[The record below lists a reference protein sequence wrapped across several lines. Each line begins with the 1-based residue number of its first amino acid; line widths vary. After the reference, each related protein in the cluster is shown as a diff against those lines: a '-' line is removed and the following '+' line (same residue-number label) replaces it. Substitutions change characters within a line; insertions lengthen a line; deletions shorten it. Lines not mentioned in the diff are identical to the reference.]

1 VSKDAEENAP
11 GYDLDPTGTSVLS
24 SNIAKEEKSHIDI
37 QTALNQQAC
46 NLTRRIH
53 GEEEEDN
60 TEQWNAEERSSA
72 MEFGHG
78 NRPPYCGNTRKTRGL
93 RLPYPTVVGYQRLT
107 KNFLAFYQRTL
118 KGYIRGILKDV
129 LGKY

>member
-1 VSKDAEENAP
+1 MSKDAEENAP

-78 NRPPYCGNTRKTRGL
+78 NRP
-93 RLPYPTVVGYQRLT
+93 LT
-107 KNFLAFYQRTL
+107 AKIQGRRA
-118 KGYIRGILKDV
+118 V
-129 LGKY
+129 LGSLTHGSRVPTAYKELSSILSKDFKGLY